1 MLAEIDILVAS
12 CRPKQSV
19 HVMVTLINRD
29 RLARGRLILGAA
41 TRENFRNHCVCHLS
55 TTILSPMRASVSSH
69 AKAMKARWRGAL
81 IQTRRLAVTRQ
92 LLDGSVDGAPSSSA
106 FRKRIKEP
114 KEPVVFS
121 GIQPTGIPHLGNY
134 LGALRPW
141 VQLQNSRKENYRCL
155 YCVVDLHALTIPQNA
170 EHLAQWRKESFASL
184 LAIGLKP
191 DQSVIFMQ
199 SDVRLLSVKW
209 GVTDCSRSFKHIRS

>member
-1 MLAEIDILVAS
+1 MFLARRHAKTFVAVAS
-12 CRPKQSV
+12 V
-19 HVMVTLINRD
+19 D
-29 RLARGRLILGAA
+29 
-41 TRENFRNHCVCHLS
+41 LS
-55 TTILSPMRASVSSH
+55 TIILSPMRASVFSH

-81 IQTRRLAVTRQ
+81 IQRRGLAITRP
-92 LLDGSVDGAPSSSA
+92 LLDRSVDGAPSSSA
-106 FRKRIKEP
+106 FRKGIKEPKEP

-141 VQLQNSRKENYRCL
+141 VQLQNSRKEKYRCL
-155 YCVVDLHALTIPQNA
+155 YCVVDLHALTTPQNA

-199 SDVRLLSVKW
+199 SDVRLLSVKL

>member
-1 MLAEIDILVAS
+1 MPAGVDILVAN
-12 CRPKQSV
+12 CRLKVRELLHTKQRYASRGAGLV
-19 HVMVTLINRD
+19 
-29 RLARGRLILGAA
+29 LARRHAKTFLTFASI
-41 TRENFRNHCVCHLS
+41 NLS
-55 TTILSPMRASVSSH
+55 TTILSPMRASFSSH
-69 AKAMKARWRGAL
+69 ARAMKARWRGAL
-81 IQTRRLAVTRQ
+81 IQSRGLAVTRQ
-92 LLDGSVDGAPSSSA
+92 LLDGSVDGARSSSA

-141 VQLQNSRKENYRCL
+141 VELQNSRKENNRCL

-199 SDVRLLSVKW
+199 SDVRLLSVKLD
-209 GVTDCSRSFKHIRS
+209 VTDSSRRFKHIRS

>member
-1 MLAEIDILVAS
+1 MVLAWPYAKAFVAVAS
-12 CRPKQSV
+12 ADSN
-19 HVMVTLINRD
+19 TI
-29 RLARGRLILGAA
+29 
-41 TRENFRNHCVCHLS
+41 
-55 TTILSPMRASVSSH
+55 ILSPMRASFSSH

-81 IQTRRLAVTRQ
+81 IQSRGLAVTRR
-92 LLDGSVDGAPSSSA
+92 LLDGSVDGARSSSA

-121 GIQPTGIPHLGNY
+121 GIQPTGVPHLGNY

-141 VQLQNSRKENYRCL
+141 VELQNSRKENYRCL
-155 YCVVDLHALTIPQNA
+155 YCVVDLHALTTPQNA

-199 SDVRLLSVKW
+199 SDVRLPSVKL
-209 GVTDCSRSFKHIRS
+209 GVTDGSRSFKHIRN

>member
-1 MLAEIDILVAS
+1 
-12 CRPKQSV
+12 
-19 HVMVTLINRD
+19 
-29 RLARGRLILGAA
+29 
-41 TRENFRNHCVCHLS
+41 
-55 TTILSPMRASVSSH
+55 MRASVSSH

-81 IQTRRLAVTRQ
+81 IQSRGLAVTRR
-92 LLDGSVDGAPSSSA
+92 LLDGSLDGARSSSA
-106 FRKRIKEP
+106 FRKIKEP

-134 LGALRPW
+134 LGALRSW
-141 VQLQNSRKENYRCL
+141 VELQNSKKKNYRCL

-191 DQSVIFMQ
+191 DQSVIFIQ
-199 SDVRLLSVKW
+199 SDVRLLSVKL